1 MPMSPFLADLRS
13 RVGNALLMLPAATGC
28 VFDDEGRLLV
38 ARHAGEKGLWAPP
51 GGGIDPDER
60 PEHTV
65 VRELHEEL
73 GVDIEVRGL
82 IGVFGGPK
90 FRTTYPN
97 GHQVAYVNA
106 VYGCAL
112 AGGVL
117 TPDGEEITD
126 ARFATE
132 EELAGLPMPAWSPR
146 VLPQAFAWWRER
158 WSA

>member
-1 MPMSPFLADLRS
+1 MSPFLADLRKL
-13 RVGNALLMLPAATGC
+13 VGNSLLMLPAATGC

-38 ARHAGEKGLWAPP
+38 ARHAGQGVWAPP

-60 PEHTV
+60 PEHAV
-65 VRELHEEL
+65 VRELREEL
-73 GVDIEVRGL
+73 AVDIEVRGL
-82 IGVFGGPK
+82 IGVYGGPE

-97 GHQVAYVNA
+97 GHQVSYVNA

-112 AGGVL
+112 TGGTI
-117 TPDGEEITD
+117 TPDGEEIIE

-132 EELAGLPMPAWSPR
+132 AELKALSMPAWAPQ
-146 VLPQAFAWWRER
+146 VLPQVFAWWRER